1 MIMLNQILLK
11 APKHRIAMENK
22 VQNILVQ
29 LYLTKPATSLFITIS
44 KFVVTNILYICY
56 HDMVIFLVTKS
67 IASLCETSSFKMW
80 LMDIPICTQK
90 PTPLKTFNCFSSCI
104 NTERGLNPSMSG
116 HKTSSLT
123 LWLQPPTYW

>member
-29 LYLTKPATSLFITIS
+29 LYITKPATSSFITIS

-56 HDMVIFLVTKS
+56 HDMVIFLLKS
-67 IASLCETSSFKMW
+67 FSNKINCKFMWDIQFQNVVDGYSNIYPETNTFK
-80 LMDIPICTQK
+80 DI
-90 PTPLKTFNCFSSCI
+90 
-104 NTERGLNPSMSG
+104 
-116 HKTSSLT
+116 
-123 LWLQPPTYW
+123 

>member
-29 LYLTKPATSLFITIS
+29 LYLTKPATSSFITIS

-56 HDMVIFLVTKS
+56 HDMVIFFSNK
-67 IASLCETSSFKMW
+67 I
-80 LMDIPICTQK
+80 
-90 PTPLKTFNCFSSCI
+90 NCKF
-104 NTERGLNPSMSG
+104 M
-116 HKTSSLT
+116 
-123 LWLQPPTYW
+123 